1 MEFTL
6 PEIEGYS
13 LKFSTPEDEV
23 LAALT
28 RQTYLKTL
36 SPRMRSGP
44 LQGAFLTMLS
54 SLMRPE
60 LILEIGTFT
69 GYSAICLAKGL
80 KTGGRLVTIDVNEE
94 TEAIAQKAFQ
104 DAGLQYCIH
113 PITGNAI
120 EIIPRI
126 DGPFDLV
133 FIDADKKNYAAYYD
147 LVFDKVRAGG
157 LIIADNVLWS
167 GKILQPEDKMDT
179 DTLAIHSFNRKVQND
194 IRVECLILPI
204 RDGLMLVK
212 KK

>member
-1 MEFTL
+1 MCSSDLNGVFKSVFPISDFNNTASLEFVSYTL
-6 PEIEGYS
+6 EPSKYDV
-13 LKFSTPEDEV
+13 DECRQRGMTF
-23 LAALT
+23 AAPI
-28 RQTYLKTL
+28 KVTL
-36 SPRMRSGP
+36 R
-44 LQGAFLTMLS
+44 
-54 SLMRPE
+54 
-60 LILEIGTFT
+60 LIVF
-69 GYSAICLAKGL
+69 
-80 KTGGRLVTIDVNEE
+80 DVNEE